1 MKLTAKNRPTL
12 IRLLLLG
19 TLAGTLAWALFE
31 ALLTMGGFPLNLEAG
46 PVGFDLYV
54 VTFWL
59 RVNPGSFLG
68 LLGGGLLFR
77 SI

>member
-1 MKLTAKNRPTL
+1 MKLTAKNRPIL

-19 TLAGTLAWALFE
+19 ALAGTLAWALFE
-31 ALLTMGGFPLNLEAG
+31 AVLALAGISLTLEAG
-46 PVGFDLYV
+46 PVGFDLHV
-54 VTFWL
+54 VTFWV

>member
-12 IRLLLLG
+12 IRLLLL
-19 TLAGTLAWALFE
+19 AAFSGTLAWALLE
-31 ALLTMGGFPLNLEAG
+31 AVLALAGISLTLEAG
-46 PVGFDLYV
+46 PVGFDLHV